1 MYHGARGMYGSP
13 YAVPNGYAA
22 YNASFDPRALVTHPN
37 FTQARSPCSKERKI
51 IAYCPVY
58 PKRTATL
65 KVNLNSQQLAQLRKK
80 PSPTHELHL
89 RLFNTQ
95 HQHTHWPEVKAS
107 LFINRMPKEISI
119 RQIKKSVKKLG
130 LVIVKPLNISKEAS
144 QLINL
149 NIELSCQTDFSGVLV
164 AEFVKKM
171 NLEVMADDVKKRS
184 ASGDENKKC
193 AVCGATSNLL
203 RCSRCK
209 SAWYCGQ
216 AHQIQDW
223 PTHQRI
229 CMTASSKPKLKR
241 LRSEPQTDD
250 AIAIGE
256 TRVSLRC
263 PLTVMRIKTP
273 VRGQHCDHP
282 QCIDLIGYIGFSES
296 AGNWQCPVCMKP
308 LPYPDLVVDQQMSQI
323 LRSTDDE
330 VDQVRLYPNGKYK
343 PITLEEQRAADR
355 KIGRGRK
362 KRKTEV
368 VQQQATQAT
377 NESAPV
383 TNTIDDAIVLD

>member
-1 MYHGARGMYGSP
+1 MYGRGAYGA
-13 YAVPNGYAA
+13 YAVGG
-22 YNASFDPRALVTHPN
+22 YNATFDPRALVTHPN
-37 FTQARSPCSKERKI
+37 FTQSRSPCSKERKI

-58 PKRTATL
+58 PKRTAVL
-65 KVNLNSQQLAQLRKK
+65 KVNMDARQLSLLRKK

-89 RLFNTQ
+89 RLFDIK

-119 RQIKKSVKKLG
+119 RAIKKSVKKLG
-130 LVIVKPLNISKEAS
+130 LVIVKPLDISKEAS

-171 NLEVMADDVKKRS
+171 PLKDMAEDVKKRS

-193 AVCGATSNLL
+193 AICGATNNLL

-229 CMTASSKPKLKR
+229 CMTASAKPKLKR
-241 LRSEPQTDD
+241 LRSEPSNDD
-250 AIAIGE
+250 GIAIGE
-256 TRVSLRC
+256 TRISLRC
-263 PLTVMRIKTP
+263 PLTVMRIATP
-273 VRGQHCDHP
+273 VRGQNCNHP
-282 QCIDLIGYIGFSES
+282 QCVDLIGYIGFSES

-308 LPYPDLVVDQQMSQI
+308 LPYAELVVDQQMSNI
-323 LRSTDDE
+323 LKSTDDE

-343 PITLEEQRAADR
+343 PITLEEQRQADSR
-355 KIGRGRK
+355 IGRAAKRRK
-362 KRKTEV
+362 KGD
-368 VQQQATQAT
+368 A
-377 NESAPV
+377 SAASGE
-383 TNTIDDAIVLD
+383 TAAAQSNTIDDAIVLD